1 METQLSGCVSAQ
13 LDSQVLTQTLVV
25 KAFDYSFTVPDFSY
39 FVNGDLKQFT
49 IVGLLQISPL
59 IDPSDSALSSTFV
72 YSTLIVPG
80 GTPLPTNLIQF
91 DATNLRF
98 DVQSSDSSWL
108 PSYDIEISVTST
120 DAGWL
125 GQTMSTQFTLNV
137 VTAAGLDVVNN
148 EVVNKLIYITNGER
162 IDFGVDYLALSPP
175 PSSVEFS
182 YTVNRLI
189 EDSSGAQVADTS
201 SYLQIVQ
208 GAQ

>member
-98 DVQSSDSSWL
+98 DVQSSDSSWM

-125 GQTMSTQFTLNV
+125 GQTMSTQFTLNI

-148 EVVNKLIYITNGER
+148 EVVNKLIYITNGQR
-162 IDFGVDYLALSPP
+162 IDFGVDYLAMSPT

-201 SYLQIVQ
+201 TYLQIVQ